1 MFMSLF
7 CISMSSVSD
16 VVTVLMS
23 LVTSWTFVDSLDASA
38 YCFVSV
44 LCFVVGRFVLR
55 YLYDPMM

>member
-55 YLYDPMM
+55 YSYDPMM

>member
-38 YCFVSV
+38 FCFVSV

-55 YLYDPMM
+55 YSYDPMM